1 MKNEEKYYN
10 KESTISQNNNVQSH
24 DTKTN
29 VNWTVPLTWA
39 VQWHTSGLARK
50 DIQTCMHTS
59 HTSKIKYTYLLLHI
73 LNITIAH
80 HTLGLK
86 NLFDK
91 KEKPSLIL
99 LMSF

>member
-1 MKNEEKYYN
+1 MKNGEKYYN

-24 DTKTN
+24 ETKTN

-50 DIQTCMHTS
+50 DIQTRMHTS
-59 HTSKIKYTYLLLHI
+59 HTSKIKYSYLLLHI
-73 LNITIAH
+73 LNIAIAH
-80 HTLGLK
+80 HMLGLK

-99 LMSF
+99 